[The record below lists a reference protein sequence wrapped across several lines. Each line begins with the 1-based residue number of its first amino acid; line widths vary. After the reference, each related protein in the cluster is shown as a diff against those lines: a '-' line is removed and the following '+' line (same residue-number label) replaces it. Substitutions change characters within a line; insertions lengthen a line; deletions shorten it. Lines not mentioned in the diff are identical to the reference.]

1 MKDMIREY
9 FELMLE
15 DDISLEGAKE
25 NLLEIIEEI
34 VEELEKD

>member
-15 DDISLEGAKE
+15 DDIDLEGAKE

-34 VEELEKD
+34 VEELEED